1 MTSAIE
7 LSQLAPPNVIEPLD
21 FDTILESL
29 LSSINKQIPDYAL
42 LESDPAVKILEL
54 AAYRELLIRQRIND
68 AAKSVLLAHSS
79 GNDLENLGALFGVY
93 KELDEDEERFR
104 KRIPLSL
111 ESYSMAGT
119 SGAYEYHSFKADKRV
134 KDVFV
139 ESSAPGVVD
148 VYILASQ
155 INMSAEIKDKVKSW
169 LNSEDI
175 RPITDQVFVHLANV
189 ETQTIKA
196 AIHLSKHASEE
207 SVKLEIYKALDVFI
221 AEHYKLG
228 KEIPYSA
235 VVDALHQSGVRKVKL
250 LSPSED
256 LIPDDKTAIKLSID
270 ITFL

>member
-68 AAKSVLLAHSS
+68 AAKSVFLAHSS

-119 SGAYEYHSFKADKRV
+119 SGAYEYHSF
-134 KDVFV
+134 
-139 ESSAPGVVD
+139 
-148 VYILASQ
+148 
-155 INMSAEIKDKVKSW
+155 
-169 LNSEDI
+169 
-175 RPITDQVFVHLANV
+175 
-189 ETQTIKA
+189 
-196 AIHLSKHASEE
+196 
-207 SVKLEIYKALDVFI
+207 
-221 AEHYKLG
+221 
-228 KEIPYSA
+228 
-235 VVDALHQSGVRKVKL
+235 
-250 LSPSED
+250 
-256 LIPDDKTAIKLSID
+256 
-270 ITFL
+270 